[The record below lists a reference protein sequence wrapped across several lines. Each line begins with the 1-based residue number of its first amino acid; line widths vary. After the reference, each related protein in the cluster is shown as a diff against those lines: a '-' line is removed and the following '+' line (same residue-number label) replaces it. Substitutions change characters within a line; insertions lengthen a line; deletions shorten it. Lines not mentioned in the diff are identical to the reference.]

1 MNLVLGLRRGYIY
14 SWVNKGGRGGG
25 GRVKRAI
32 CWDYIGIWTRGFHV
46 HGYQGL
52 LKTGQ
57 QSNKATKQWG
67 RVICVALWGTF
78 FREFFKGNSSYSKF
92 VCKSD
97 IAN

>member
-1 MNLVLGLRRGYIY
+1 MRLGLGLRRGYIVG
-14 SWVNKGGRGGG
+14 STRGGGEGGG

-57 QSNKATKQWG
+57 QSNKAM
-67 RVICVALWGTF
+67 GTGHLCGPLGDF
-78 FREFFKGNSSYSKF
+78 F
-92 VCKSD
+92 
-97 IAN
+97 